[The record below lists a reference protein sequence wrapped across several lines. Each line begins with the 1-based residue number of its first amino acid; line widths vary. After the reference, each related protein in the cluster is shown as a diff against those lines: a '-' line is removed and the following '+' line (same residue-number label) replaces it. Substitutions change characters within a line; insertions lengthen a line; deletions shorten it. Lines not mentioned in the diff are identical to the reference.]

1 MVFSP
6 LQISVTILNAFLH
19 LSIYDIYNFPNWFIS
34 NIFTKVSLFDVI
46 LQNNLHVTVSSLV
59 ASAVVWMPGLP
70 SKLNPV
76 ILPLMAAIKR
86 EQVKHLAFLVL
97 ILIFSALPCKLK

>member
-1 MVFSP
+1 MCP
-6 LQISVTILNAFLH
+6 LMLLM
-19 LSIYDIYNFPNWFIS
+19 
-34 NIFTKVSLFDVI
+34 LF

-86 EQVKHLAFLVL
+86 EQVNHLAFSL
-97 ILIFSALPCKLK
+97 IICIFSVVSLCSDYSIYSRKKYFKI

>member
-1 MVFSP
+1 MCPGMCFLKSLLCYIILCIYSCFFNWSMV
-6 LQISVTILNAFLH
+6 IS
-19 LSIYDIYNFPNWFIS
+19 SY
-34 NIFTKVSLFDVI
+34 VSSFVII

-59 ASAVVWMPGLP
+59 ASAVVWMSGLP

-86 EQVKHLAFLVL
+86 EQVKHV
-97 ILIFSALPCKLK
+97 ALG